1 MISYQVQSEKG
12 FTGKVGELV
21 WMLEHTR
28 AITIQEVADLSTEEL
43 DWSMEGGNSIGAL
56 LSHIAAV
63 EYVHQL
69 ISFEQRDMDESE
81 RKEWGAALEL
91 GEKAKQ
97 HVHGM
102 SIDDLLDVLE
112 ATRDQTLDY
121 LKGKNDDWLYKED
134 VWSNGVT
141 FNHYYLW
148 FHVLEDEIN
157 HRGQIRALIRSM
169 KEKKVSS

>member
-1 MISYQVQSEKG
+1 M
-12 FTGKVGELV
+12 
-21 WMLEHTR
+21 
-28 AITIQEVADLSTEEL
+28 
-43 DWSMEGGNSIGAL
+43 
-56 LSHIAAV
+56 
-63 EYVHQL
+63 
-69 ISFEQRDMDESE
+69 
-81 RKEWGAALEL
+81 GAALEL